1 MGRKSVPY
9 FGDDKKSKDCCKKLT
24 AEIAGGDPQA
34 GNIESTLLDRFQV
47 RQDRRDL
54 IGLEDEFR
62 HVEMADGETFS
73 QCLGQSPEWD
83 TCSIAFCARAGT
95 RRSPPIGWSL
105 SWKSRRGHADLHD
118 HSSGNC
124 ATAAGGTD
132 MSDTL
137 QALLD
142 SGALYLALGAV
153 ICIALGIGAA
163 RRLFQGASKINGSQ
177 RRKD

>member
-1 MGRKSVPY
+1 MSRKSVPY
-9 FGDDKKSKDCCKKLT
+9 FGDDKKSKGCCKKLT
-24 AEIAGGDPQA
+24 VVIADGDPQA
-34 GNIESTLLDRFQV
+34 GNIESMLLDRFQV

-62 HVEMADGETFS
+62 HVGMTDAEPLC

-83 TCSIAFCARAGT
+83 TCSIAFCARAGA
-95 RRSPPIGWSL
+95 RRSPPIGWPL
-105 SWKSRRGHADLHD
+105 SRKSRRGHADLHD
-118 HSSGNC
+118 HSSGHC